1 MDKYKVEL
9 VFTEP
14 LLGTV
19 PEDPDVYKNYIEPP
33 AEVEEEELST
43 LPEPIETATITS
55 FHHDADGPFIYNYMI
70 RGYLKEVCGSLR
82 RDPDSLSSKI
92 RAYKKIINGLVF
104 VRPRRIRL
112 NRPVEDEMEI
122 LSRPLRAETARGP
135 RVALSH
141 SRMAEVGT
149 TIKFEVS
156 VIAKVTEKLLRE
168 LFGYGENQGLGQWRT
183 GGFGTFQSKIVKLD
197 K

>member
-33 AEVEEEELST
+33 AEVEEEELGT
-43 LPEPIETATITS
+43 LPEPVETATITS
-55 FHHDADGPFIYNYMI
+55 FHHDADGPFLYDYVI
-70 RGYLKEVCGSLR
+70 RGFMKEVCGSLR
-82 RDPDSLSSKI
+82 RDPDSLSSRI

-104 VRPRRIRL
+104 VFPRRIHL
-112 NRPVEDEMEI
+112 KRPSTSEMEI

-141 SRMAEVGT
+141 SRVAEIGT
-149 TIKFEVS
+149 TIEFEIHVMAQVS
-156 VIAKVTEKLLRE
+156 EKLLRE
-168 LFGYGENQGLGQWRT
+168 WFGYAAYQGFGQWRT
-183 GGFGTFQSKIVKLD
+183 GSWGRAVYQMERIE
-197 K
+197 